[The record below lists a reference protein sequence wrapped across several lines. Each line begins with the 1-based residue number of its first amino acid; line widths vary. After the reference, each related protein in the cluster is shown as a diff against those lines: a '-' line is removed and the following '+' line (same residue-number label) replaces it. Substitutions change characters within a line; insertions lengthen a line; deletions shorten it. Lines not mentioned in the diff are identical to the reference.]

1 MPLTVFFYR
10 AITFITYVSKEKRKH
25 KWTYTKIK
33 SIFRKSKFCYLVQ
46 QKNAQES
53 GNKEIAKTLL
63 KTIETQSVYEL
74 WLWLHALSP

>member
-1 MPLTVFFYR
+1 MPLTVFFLPCYN
-10 AITFITYVSKEKRKH
+10 FHNVCFKRK
-25 KWTYTKIK
+25 KKTQMNIYKIK
-33 SIFRKSKFCYLVQ
+33 SIFRKSKFCHLVQ

-74 WLWLHALSP
+74 WL